1 MENCE
6 ANGEQWSGQPAIISF
21 SIQECDCAESVGLLV
36 LESVV
41 DSLVFG
47 MGFNSLTV
55 ATVDSLK
62 EKDTFPRKTNECPL
76 KNGGWKTSLSV

>member
-1 MENCE
+1 MN
-6 ANGEQWSGQPAIISF
+6 NGLDNQPLSVLASR
-21 SIQECDCAESVGLLV
+21 SVTVAESVGLLV